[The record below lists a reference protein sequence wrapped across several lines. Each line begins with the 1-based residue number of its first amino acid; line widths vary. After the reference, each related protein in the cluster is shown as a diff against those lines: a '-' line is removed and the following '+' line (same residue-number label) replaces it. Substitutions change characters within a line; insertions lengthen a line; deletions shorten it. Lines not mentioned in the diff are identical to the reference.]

1 MPRSLACRAGGR
13 RGPRTRRGR
22 PGAPGWTEPPRSGRG
37 GAPVAL
43 GQRRQRGLHHASRI
57 GTCAVSLELSLPG
70 SEHTEKLGDALASY
84 RPRASAGAMIV
95 YLQGEL
101 GAGKT
106 TLARGLLRALG
117 VTGVVRSPSYTLLES
132 YESAGLR
139 VFHLDLYRLEG
150 AEDLAM
156 LGWREKLTPGAL
168 FLIQGPGRV
177 GPALPPARP
186 NASASVV
193 PEGRRA

>member
-1 MPRSLACRAGGR
+1 M
-13 RGPRTRRGR
+13 
-22 PGAPGWTEPPRSGRG
+22 
-37 GAPVAL
+37 
-43 GQRRQRGLHHASRI
+43 
-57 GTCAVSLELSLPG
+57 SLELSLPG
-70 SEHTEKLGDALASY
+70 SEHTEKLGAALASY

-156 LGWREKLTPGAL
+156 LGWREELTPGAL
-168 FLIQGPGRV
+168 FLIEWPERV
-177 GPALPPARP
+177 AGALPPADLKV
-186 NASASVV
+186 ALSIVGA
-193 PEGRRA
+193 GRRARLEAASVAGTAWLHALRSDAALAEMNRV